1 MSYAITCGARSL
13 DLSTPRI
20 MGILNV
26 TPDSFSDGGQLYQD
40 GRVQIDAVLRRAEA
54 MCGSGADIL
63 DVGGE
68 STRPGAAPV
77 AESEESD
84 RVLTAVEAIVS
95 RIDVIVSVDTSTPS
109 IMTASGKLGAG
120 LLNDVR
126 GFRRPGALESA
137 A

>member
-1 MSYAITCGARSL
+1 
-13 DLSTPRI
+13 

-84 RVLTAVEAIVS
+84 RVLTAVEAIATLQCQPTLSIHALQDVH
-95 RIDVIVSVDTSTPS
+95 RIKP
-109 IMTASGKLGAG
+109 
-120 LLNDVR
+120 
-126 GFRRPGALESA
+126 
-137 A
+137 